1 MKMIM
6 LKDKY
11 INLDLVEQIDENNN
25 LVFQSGNKI
34 KLTDQELELFIKQY
48 NLFDTDEIHFLI
60 KRMAEVV
67 FTNPIYMTEEGLR
80 ADITLKIERYDMKEF
95 AIKHNAGKKFKD
107 LNHKELVALHKAI
120 VEEYQKDMPF

>member
-11 INLDLVEQIDENNN
+11 INLEKVEQIDEDNN
-25 LVFQSGNKI
+25 LIFESGNSI

-48 NLFDTDEIHFLI
+48 NLFDTNEINFLI

-80 ADITLKIERYDMKEF
+80 SDINLKIERYDLKDF

-107 LNHKELVALHKAI
+107 LNHKELVSLQKAL
-120 VEEYQKDMPF
+120 VEEIQKDYPF